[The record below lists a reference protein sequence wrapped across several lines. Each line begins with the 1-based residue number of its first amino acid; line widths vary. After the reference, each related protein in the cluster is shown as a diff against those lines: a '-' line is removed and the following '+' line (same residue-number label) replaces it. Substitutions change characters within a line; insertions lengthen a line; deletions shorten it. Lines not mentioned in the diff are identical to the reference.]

1 MLQYCMT
8 YLFMYTTGVQP
19 HVHVLLPGPGIGHP
33 ASSQRLAT
41 QGRYCVSGVRGVVRR
56 RVGRQQVQTAA
67 GRAAHHTVSSRTT
80 SMRRH
85 CYGRRHGRDR
95 CHHGNRRHAVT
106 HDLDVN
112 KQRCDNFITY
122 IIVFRFSSSLSLSI
136 SLSRNLYL
144 YLILFFVR
152 PSACCVTC
160 VYIII
165 FRVSM
170 CI

>member
-1 MLQYCMT
+1 MT

-41 QGRYCVSGVRGVVRR
+41 QGRHCVSGVRGVVRR
-56 RVGRQQVQTAA
+56 RVGQVQTAA
-67 GRAAHHTVSSRTT
+67 GRAAHHTVPSRTT

-85 CYGRRHGRDR
+85 GYGRRHGRDR

-122 IIVFRFSSSLSLSI
+122 YYIIVFRFSSHLSLSLSI
-136 SLSRNLYL
+136 YLIISLYL
-144 YLILFFVR
+144 
-152 PSACCVTC
+152 
-160 VYIII
+160 
-165 FRVSM
+165 
-170 CI
+170 